1 MQTHEE
7 GMGFRIRIRILH
19 TAAVEVQGGS
29 SMGILHPHAQAAAA
43 ADEGKGTR
51 RHTSA
56 AVVVHSSGRDR
67 DKG

>member
-7 GMGFRIRIRILH
+7 GIRIRILH
-19 TAAVEVQGGS
+19 TAAVEAQRES

-43 ADEGKGTR
+43 DDDEGKGTR
-51 RHTSA
+51 RRTS

>member
-7 GMGFRIRIRILH
+7 GIRIRILH
-19 TAAVEVQGGS
+19 TAAVEVQRES

-43 ADEGKGTR
+43 AAAAAAEGKGTR
-51 RHTSA
+51 RHTS

>member
-7 GMGFRIRIRILH
+7 GIRILH
-19 TAAVEVQGGS
+19 TAAVEVQRES

-43 ADEGKGTR
+43 AAAAAEGKGTR
-51 RHTSA
+51 RHTS

>member
-7 GMGFRIRIRILH
+7 GIRIRNLH
-19 TAAVEVQGGS
+19 TAAVEVQRES

-43 ADEGKGTR
+43 ADDDEGKGTR
-51 RHTSA
+51 RHTS